1 MFNFFKLPS
10 LQKPIMGL
18 PSTLFCLLLSVTLAS
33 GHLHPDDRTIRWPRK
48 GDPEEGMKAQTRIK
62 SRQHRSLSSQGNLE
76 CQEGNPLGA
85 SYSGERNVTAS
96 GRPCQSWPA
105 AGNPEVGEHNYC
117 RNPDG
122 DLGGVWCYG
131 TDMGRLSLPNWM
143 NFGKSPNGRGGHFCK
158 RCAL

>member
-1 MFNFFKLPS
+1 MK
-10 LQKPIMGL
+10 L
-18 PSTLFCLLLSVTLAS
+18 PSTLLSLLLSLTLVSAKIVS
-33 GHLHPDDRTIRWPRK
+33 DDLTTRRPRK
-48 GDPEEGMKAQTRIK
+48 GGIEEGRKALMKNRD
-62 SRQHRSLSSQGNLE
+62 RQHRSVSSQSNLE
-76 CQEGNPLGA
+76 CQRGNPLGA
-85 SYSGERNVTAS
+85 SYLGDKNVTAS